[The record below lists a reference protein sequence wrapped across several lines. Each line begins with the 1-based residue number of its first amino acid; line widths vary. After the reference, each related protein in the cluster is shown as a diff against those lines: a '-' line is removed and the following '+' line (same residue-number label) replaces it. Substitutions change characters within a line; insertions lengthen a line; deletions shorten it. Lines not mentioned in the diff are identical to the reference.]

1 MKKIKFLGSRSEQA
15 RSPSKDEKRTYTF
28 PKFGK
33 TLQVGE
39 TYDEKE
45 LGPLGATLL
54 KVGQAVYV
62 AETVKLELKPKLRS
76 KPTFTPDDKGS
87 SGLSG
92 PAKD

>member
-15 RSPSKDEKRTYTF
+15 RSPSGDEKRTYTF
-28 PKFGK
+28 AKVGK

-39 TYDEKE
+39 TYDAKE
-45 LGPLGATLL
+45 LGALGATLV
-54 KVGQAVYV
+54 KAGQAVYV
-62 AETVKLELKPKLRS
+62 VETTTKPKLKS